1 MEYALVH
8 LTRNNTVVDKVTN
21 GDHRFPVH
29 PDFKWIRCNSD
40 VGPGWTFYEDT
51 NAFIEPPYTGLTAEE
66 KIRHDRNKILKK
78 CDWKMLRANETGE
91 KVDEWKSYRQALRDI
106 TESQKP
112 YSIDKKTEQL
122 VGVTWP
128 TDPDGNSGL

>member
-40 VGPGWTFYEDT
+40 VKPGWTFYEDT
-51 NAFIEPPYTGLTAEE
+51 NAFIEPPYGGPTAEQ
-66 KIRHDRNKILKK
+66 KIRHDRN
-78 CDWKMLRANETGE
+78 
-91 KVDEWKSYRQALRDI
+91 
-106 TESQKP
+106 
-112 YSIDKKTEQL
+112 
-122 VGVTWP
+122 
-128 TDPDGNSGL
+128 